1 MRSWIDPLMNAY
13 TKPKDKNIAAL
24 TALELQSMPK
34 KRKEVDAAFR
44 RAGSKYHPDRIPPDI
59 NDDKRKQYTDAFHAI
74 SVAKEHLMKKINK

>member
-34 KRKEVDAAFR
+34 KSTGGNYR
-44 RAGSKYHPDRIPPDI
+44 
-59 NDDKRKQYTDAFHAI
+59 FHDGGGARG
-74 SVAKEHLMKKINK
+74 LKK